1 MRKPTKPE
9 DPEDLRKKLT
19 DSGRTSGAPFANV
32 VWCVCVCVNCRSTL
46 TGGCCAAPGALSEE
60 ESGEKKLTDRGL
72 TGLKARFSMKRKGSM
87 SDVTADG
94 VSSEDDTAEEA
105 APFTPPMSRYATIAG
120 AGSFARA
127 RSLSLSD
134 A

>member
-1 MRKPTKPE
+1 MSCA
-9 DPEDLRKKLT
+9 D
-19 DSGRTSGAPFANV
+19 
-32 VWCVCVCVNCRSTL
+32 CRSTL
-46 TGGCCAAPGALSEE
+46 MGGCCAAPGALSEE

-105 APFTPPMSRYATIAG
+105 AAPFTPPMPRYATIAG
-120 AGSFARA
+120 SLARPLF
-127 RSLSLSD
+127 LSLADVSTHELQHRP
-134 A
+134 

>member
-1 MRKPTKPE
+1 MQNEQQHRRRQHSVDGDFPQTAGARDGDGDEHRRLVHEFDAERAQREAKPKQAE
-9 DPEDLRKKLT
+9 QQQHDKVEE
-19 DSGRTSGAPFANV
+19 
-32 VWCVCVCVNCRSTL
+32 
-46 TGGCCAAPGALSEE
+46 EE

-105 APFTPPMSRYATIAG
+105 AAPFTPPMPRYATIAG
-120 AGSFARA
+120 A
-127 RSLSLSD
+127 
-134 A
+134 